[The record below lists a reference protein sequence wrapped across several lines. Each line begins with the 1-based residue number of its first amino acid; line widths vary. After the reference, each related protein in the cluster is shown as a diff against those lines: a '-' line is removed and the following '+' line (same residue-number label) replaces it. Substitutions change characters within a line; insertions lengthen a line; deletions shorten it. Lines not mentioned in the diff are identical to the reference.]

1 MISLSMLV
9 PLILGSTRKSSPP
22 SPVPITVVSGKKGKN
37 EGYYSSLEQWLERS
51 DKDDAMYAKTYAT
64 FKPFQDDFSALSMPP
79 TNSKSHSVS
88 DTDSSSGSSSCSPP
102 SDSQS
107 LSVMHR
113 DGLISGTSLASP
125 ASPHKPL
132 GTTGANSIAKTKQS
146 AGTTSKSTRKTHAKA
161 SVSPHYFTPPFPSK
175 PSFVF

>member
-1 MISLSMLV
+1 MAHLPKSHLYPVQPVFVPMHHTSGGYLRFWAVIYIPDDRYSLWTGAGHWAYL
-9 PLILGSTRKSSPP
+9 
-22 SPVPITVVSGKKGKN
+22 
-37 EGYYSSLEQWLERS
+37 
-51 DKDDAMYAKTYAT
+51 

-79 TNSKSHSVS
+79 TNSKSHSAS

-102 SDSQS
+102 NDSQS

-132 GTTGANSIAKTKQS
+132 GSTGANSIAKTKQS
-146 AGTTSKSTRKTHAKA
+146 AGTTSKSTRKMHAKA